1 MAIHAIVRTDLMH
14 GTDNRADLVSIKYMG
29 SNGET
34 PTAIDNGNI
43 LKAGALM
50 KGEREILVGTDV
62 AADTPLDDIVLIAT
76 PEVMYDE
83 RKRNL
88 EDYENEAGKVCR
100 GYRLRPGDVFSVT
113 KEAFSTEPGE
123 NKFVD
128 LAAGTKLKPSG
139 SAGNETI
146 GDIIAVETAGRYTYY
161 VVRIRSL
168 PAKAGIGG

>member
-29 SNGET
+29 ADGDT
-34 PTAIDNGNI
+34 PTAIDNGNV

-50 KGEREILVGTDV
+50 KGEREVLVGAAV
-62 AADTPLDDIVLIAT
+62 ATGTALNEIVLVAS

-100 GYRLRPGDVFSVT
+100 GYRLRSGDIFSVT
-113 KEAFSTEPGE
+113 KEAFSAEPSAASKVVE
-123 NKFVD
+123 
-128 LAAGTKLKPSG
+128 LAAGTKLKPAAS
-139 SAGNETI
+139 SASAI
-146 GDIIAVETAGRYTYY
+146 GDIIAVDTVGRYTFY
-161 VVRIRSL
+161 VIRIR
-168 PAKAGIGG
+168 

>member
-29 SNGET
+29 TDGNT
-34 PTAIDNGNI
+34 PTAIDNGNV

-50 KGEREILVGTDV
+50 KGEREVLVGAAV
-62 AADTPLDDIVLIAT
+62 AADTPLNDIVLVAS

-88 EDYENEAGKVCR
+88 EEYVNEAGKVCR

-113 KEAFSTEPGE
+113 AEAFSTAPTTGSKVVE
-123 NKFVD
+123 
-128 LAAGTKLKPSG
+128 LAAGTKLKPASTS
-139 SAGNETI
+139 SAAI

-161 VVRIRSL
+161 VIRIR
-168 PAKAGIGG
+168 

>member
-29 SNGET
+29 TDGNT
-34 PTAIDNGNI
+34 PTAIDNGNV

-50 KGEREILVGTDV
+50 KGEREVLVGAAV
-62 AADTPLDDIVLIAT
+62 AADTPLNDVVLIAS
-76 PEVMYDE
+76 PEAMYDE

-100 GYRLRPGDVFSVT
+100 GYRLRPGDIFSVT
-113 KEAFSTEPGE
+113 AEAFAAAPTTESKVVE
-123 NKFVD
+123 
-128 LAAGTKLKPSG
+128 LAAGTKLSPAATS
-139 SAGNETI
+139 SAAI

-161 VVRIRSL
+161 VIRVR
-168 PAKAGIGG
+168 